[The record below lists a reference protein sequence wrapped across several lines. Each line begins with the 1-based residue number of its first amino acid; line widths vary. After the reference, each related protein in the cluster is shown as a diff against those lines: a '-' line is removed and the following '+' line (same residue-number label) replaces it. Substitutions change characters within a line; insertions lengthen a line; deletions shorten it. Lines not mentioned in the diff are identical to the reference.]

1 MDERYER
8 ANQDPMFRPLGRVGA
23 AIGGGQILGE
33 SLVGESLGP
42 RTTMARKYD
51 SPDMPAPG
59 SSVAAD
65 PQVVSELKGV
75 GHALEIQATLLAE
88 LVVRCRPIVAPVP
101 EGAASGSEARNRAA
115 ISPLSEAI
123 RGHAERIHQHNAA
136 IEGLLRSLEI

>member
-8 ANQDPMFRPLGRVGA
+8 PNVDPMFRPLGRVGA
-23 AIGGGQILGE
+23 AISGGQILGQ
-33 SLVGESLGP
+33 SLGP
-42 RTTMARKYD
+42 RTTMAREYD
-51 SPDMPAPG
+51 SPNMPEPC
-59 SSVAAD
+59 SPAD

-88 LVVRCRPIVAPVP
+88 LVVRCRSIVAPVP
-101 EGAASGSEARNRAA
+101 EGVASGSEARNRAA